1 MFIIMPDSRLFE
13 EKKQLLQ
20 LLWKPYKFFIFN
32 FANID
37 IDQVLIRAV
46 QNLEKLRSQFKYMT
60 RASSAVKYSCF

>member
-1 MFIIMPDSRLFE
+1 MFIILPDSRLFE
-13 EKKQLLQ
+13 KKKQLLQ

-46 QNLEKLRSQFKYMT
+46 KTLKNREVNSNT
-60 RASSAVKYSCF
+60 

>member
-1 MFIIMPDSRLFE
+1 MFIILPDSRLFE
-13 EKKQLLQ
+13 ERKQLLQ

-46 QNLEKLRSQFKYMT
+46 KTLKN
-60 RASSAVKYSCF
+60 

>member
-1 MFIIMPDSRLFE
+1 MFE

-46 QNLEKLRSQFKYMT
+46 QKPWKTEKSIQIHDKGFLGG
-60 RASSAVKYSCF
+60 

>member
-37 IDQVLIRAV
+37 IDQVLMRAV
-46 QNLEKLRSQFKYMT
+46 KTLKN
-60 RASSAVKYSCF
+60 

>member
-1 MFIIMPDSRLFE
+1 MFIILSDSRLFE

-46 QNLEKLRSQFKYMT
+46 KTLKN
-60 RASSAVKYSCF
+60 

>member
-13 EKKQLLQ
+13 EKKKQLLQ

-46 QNLEKLRSQFKYMT
+46 KTLKN
-60 RASSAVKYSCF
+60 

>member
-13 EKKQLLQ
+13 EKLLQ

-46 QNLEKLRSQFKYMT
+46 KTLKN
-60 RASSAVKYSCF
+60 

>member
-1 MFIIMPDSRLFE
+1 MFIILPDSRLFG

-46 QNLEKLRSQFKYMT
+46 KTLKN
-60 RASSAVKYSCF
+60 